1 MIALS
6 PGIAG
11 GCFDL
16 IRMASQHPVT
26 FAQMRAEF
34 PRIGGIDIGRLSEIA
49 QTLGWLRAN
58 DSGIAILAPWGARLV
73 EIECAHLR
81 LRQALL
87 DYVEVVRPPWI
98 KNAIDGRLKTVN
110 YAPSEISQSLVEA
123 ELAVG
128 YEDEVV
134 AFWDRLAAIARGLRN
149 ASLSEIGREG
159 ERLTIAHELR
169 RTSHQS
175 KWVSVE
181 SNSTGYDVL
190 SVVSS
195 TDSRHLPI
203 EVKAST
209 AGMRG
214 TFHLTR
220 NEWDES
226 ELMPLHQFHLWDL
239 SNRASPKL
247 AVVPRKDVEV
257 HVPTDSGKGK
267 WKEVEVSFGVFASI
281 FDAQIGMDRKFN

>member
-16 IRMASQHPVT
+16 IRMASQHPVS
-26 FAQMRAEF
+26 FAQMRAEY
-34 PRIGGIDIGRLSEIA
+34 PRISGIDIGRLSEIA
-49 QTLGWLRAN
+49 QALGWLRAN
-58 DSGIAILAPWGARLV
+58 DSGIAVLAPGGARLV

-81 LRQALL
+81 LRQAIL

-98 KNAIDGRLKTVN
+98 KNAIDGRLKTIN
-110 YAPSEISQSLVEA
+110 YAPTEISQSLVEA

-128 YEDEVV
+128 YDDEVV
-134 AFWDRLAAIARGLRN
+134 AFWDHLAAIARGLRN
-149 ASLSEIGREG
+149 SSLSEIGREG

-169 RTSHQS
+169 RTNHKP

-181 SNSTGYDVL
+181 SNSAGYDVL
-190 SVVSS
+190 SVVSGS
-195 TDSRHLPI
+195 DGRHLPI

-209 AGMRG
+209 SGLRG

-226 ELMPLHQFHLWDL
+226 ELMPLHIFHLWDL
-239 SNRASPKL
+239 SSRSNPKL
-247 AVVPRKDVEV
+247 AVVPRLDVAR
-257 HVPTDSGKGK
+257 HVPIDAGIGK
-267 WKEVEVSFGVFASI
+267 WKEVEIPFNTFVSS
-281 FDAQIGMDRKFN
+281 FDC

>member
-58 DSGIAILAPWGARLV
+58 DSGIAVLTPRGANLV
-73 EIECAHLR
+73 EIGCTHLR
-81 LRQALL
+81 LRQAIL
-87 DYVEVVRPPWI
+87 DYVEVIRPPWI

-110 YAPSEISQSLVEA
+110 YAPTEISQSLVEA

-128 YEDEVV
+128 YDDEIV

-159 ERLTIAHELR
+159 EKLTIAHELH
-169 RTSHQS
+169 RTSMQP
-175 KWVSVE
+175 KWVSIE

-195 TDSRHLPI
+195 TDTRHLPI

-214 TFHLTR
+214 AFYLTR

-239 SNRASPKL
+239 SSRTNPNFAI
-247 AVVPRKDVEV
+247 VPRKEVEK
-257 HVPTDSGKGK
+257 HVPADSGKGK
-267 WKEVEVSFGVFASI
+267 WKEVEISFGIFAS
-281 FDAQIGMDRKFN
+281 FFASPQ